1 MQVFQALNPEQRRN
15 LSLLFIGGLFFWA
28 SMASL
33 LPTLPLYVQDLGGT
47 QAQIGWVMGSFAIG
61 LLISR
66 PTLGR
71 WADRRSRVS
80 VLRVGT
86 TVVAIAPLGYLI
98 ADSIPQLM
106 LLRTFHGISIA
117 AFTTAYS
124 ALVADISPPE
134 KRGELIGYMSLVTPM
149 GLAIGPAIGG
159 FVQQGLGYTPP
170 LSHDRRTGA
179 IEWSLFHIPQ

>member
-1 MQVFQALNPEQRRN
+1 
-15 LSLLFIGGLFFWA
+15 
-28 SMASL
+28 MASL

-86 TVVAIAPLGYLI
+86 TVVAIAP
-98 ADSIPQLM
+98 P
-106 LLRTFHGISIA
+106 R
-117 AFTTAYS
+117 
-124 ALVADISPPE
+124 
-134 KRGELIGYMSLVTPM
+134 
-149 GLAIGPAIGG
+149 
-159 FVQQGLGYTPP
+159 
-170 LSHDRRTGA
+170 LSHRRLDSSTDA
-179 IEWSLFHIPQ
+179 TTDVPWH